1 MISKVF
7 SSKFKI
13 LELLCKIKTNIGNF
27 QIFDIKI
34 VIVFERYFQFRE
46 QVVLSLA
53 KDGDFEVFRVCK

>member
-13 LELLCKIKTNIGNF
+13 LKLLCKIKTNIGNF

-34 VIVFERYFQFRE
+34 VTVFERYFQFRE
-46 QVVLSLA
+46 
-53 KDGDFEVFRVCK
+53 